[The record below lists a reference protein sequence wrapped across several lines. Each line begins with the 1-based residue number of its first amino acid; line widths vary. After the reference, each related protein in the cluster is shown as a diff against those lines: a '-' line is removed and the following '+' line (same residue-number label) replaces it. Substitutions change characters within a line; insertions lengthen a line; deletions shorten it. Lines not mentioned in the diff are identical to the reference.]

1 MHAIPFN
8 ALTNPQKNQRT
19 VTHAAPGA
27 RMSRQLLAT
36 LSGTLLVP
44 FRRASGETR
53 RSDFDRL
60 MRGGMKQLLRGHTSQ
75 GQPLLLMMAKE
86 VVQRLLIRC

>member
-1 MHAIPFN
+1 MHAIPLD
-8 ALTNPQKNQRT
+8 ALTKLKKNQRAIALA
-19 VTHAAPGA
+19 VGLAPECP
-27 RMSRQLLAT
+27 SQLLAA

-44 FRRASGETR
+44 FRRGSGETR

-60 MRGGMKQLLRGHTSQ
+60 MRGGMKQLLRGHTSP

-86 VVQRLLIRC
+86 VV